1 MPIRASSAWRTS
13 LPCRIVALEHHPSFL
28 PLQCRPYTVS
38 TSSQHGS
45 TSSSQPSNTSSY
57 PSAPQRNNLK
67 PRFGRLR
74 PTSLSTSPSTF
85 SSKDA
90 RISSS
95 QLNLRHASSNTRWLT
110 RQKTDRFATEA
121 KVQNLK
127 SRAAF
132 KLLQINDRF
141 RILKPG
147 NTVVDLGFAPGSWS
161 QVAIELVGIGVGR
174 VVGVDVIPVRP
185 PRGVSGIQG
194 DFLSEETRERVVGL
208 LRDVDGGRVRRG
220 AMGTGMV
227 GGEEVQEEE
236 RGYIERERAAT
247 SDGEGK
253 EMGDIEHRDRC
264 VDVVLSDMSAPWE
277 ITSGLWK
284 NSLSNP
290 YYRMMNTSGNRFK
303 DHAGSMDLCRSAL
316 YFAYDTLKV
325 GGHFVCKFYQG
336 AEDKQFEKQLKAMFH
351 KVHREKPESSRSES
365 REGFFVGIKRLA
377 KVDKNAVFDEG
388 G

>member
-45 TSSSQPSNTSSY
+45 TSSSPPSNTSSY
-57 PSAPQRNNLK
+57 PSAPQHNNLK
-67 PRFGRLR
+67 PRYGRLR
-74 PTSLSTSPSTF
+74 PTSLSTTPFTSTDIRFSPNQN
-85 SSKDA
+85 
-90 RISSS
+90 
-95 QLNLRHASSNTRWLT
+95 QLALHLQPYRHASSNTRWLT

-194 DFLSEETRERVVGL
+194 DFLSRDTRERVVGL

-220 AMGTGMV
+220 AMGTGMGDAGDV
-227 GGEEVQEEE
+227 VQEEE

-247 SDGEGK
+247 ATVDGEGKEKK

-303 DHAGSMDLCRSAL
+303 DHAGSM
-316 YFAYDTLKV
+316 
-325 GGHFVCKFYQG
+325 VCFLPSH
-336 AEDKQFEKQLKAMFH
+336 A
-351 KVHREKPESSRSES
+351 PS
-365 REGFFVGIKRLA
+365 IPC
-377 KVDKNAVFDEG
+377 
-388 G
+388 